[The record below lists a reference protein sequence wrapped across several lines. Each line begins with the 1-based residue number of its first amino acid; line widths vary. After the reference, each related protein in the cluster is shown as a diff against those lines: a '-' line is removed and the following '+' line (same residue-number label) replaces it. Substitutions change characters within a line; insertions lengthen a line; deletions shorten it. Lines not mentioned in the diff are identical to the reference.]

1 MVSHEIWV
9 ANASIKELVDFC
21 TNVKSPDEP
30 DHHKLVHMELVDRI
44 KEDRASCKEA
54 AKQIY

>member
-54 AKQIY
+54 AK